1 MYDEIINKMYRCIL
15 PLFLRSWPFRK
26 FAVVLCKYL
35 DSRSGSSVG
44 GLRVSLRERSTGSG
58 WKLENRENVKPA
70 IETVATIIV
79 DPLASSIVVVR
90 RFRGS
95 SFESSEIRTLGAAL
109 ENWVEIKSAIRWYA
123 VAFVFVSRWWGEI
136 LIFQMFN
143 RAT

>member
-35 DSRSGSSVG
+35 DPRSGSSVG